1 MEVHEQYSDEARI
14 QLSFL
19 SFMSVAIW
27 ICFGVAFSFAIAFHL
42 VVSTNIHI
50 AGSEGNVFWFAS
62 LMYGFLGF
70 IFSLVGSAL
79 IYPLY
84 NFWCERSRGQSV
96 KGKFALVH
104 RGL

>member
-14 QLSFL
+14 QLNFF

-27 ICFGVAFSFAIAFHL
+27 ICFGVAISFSIAFHL
-42 VVSTNIHI
+42 VVSTNINVT
-50 AGSEGNVFWFAS
+50 GSEGKMFWFAS

-70 IFSLVGSAL
+70 IFSLIGSAV

-84 NFWCERSRGQSV
+84 NFWCERSRGQRV
-96 KGKFALVH
+96 KGKFALVK
-104 RGL
+104 RRL